1 MGKKIDA
8 LQLLTSGGIDQS
20 SDLVVVFDSTTQT
33 AKKMTVVDFLSL
45 AQSSLDIG
53 SLTILTGP
61 NIDVV
66 DDYLVIRSDAD
77 GQLYKVSPKEL
88 FTTYTIEHLQNLN
101 PNQVVTNQDFIGILD
116 GSTNIYH
123 KISVEHLLSL
133 APPALLQFWEESL
146 GSNFSGN
153 VFSQLTPKVS
163 GSTNVPA
170 VIAPKGNAA
179 FQLRGTGSNRGQRA
193 VDLQIFSSGTAEVAG
208 ASFSCITHG
217 TGNQIEGNADYSR
230 VGGLY
235 AFSDQFGMDV
245 WANSS
250 ASNSAGGG
258 NQHMRTIVRNL
269 INGTTATLLYKNPSD
284 TNTHLQLNTFQNLCW
299 NVTVRV
305 VVVCTAQGGG
315 TVTVGEVFVADY
327 KAAVKRRGATS
338 SLVGAQQTIGTPIS
352 DTNMATTAVTIS
364 VNDSTD
370 RMEILVTPPS
380 GAASDSQFHATAH
393 VEIVQMLR

>member
-20 SDLVVVFDSTTQT
+20 SDLVIVFDSTTQT
-33 AKKMTVVDFLSL
+33 AKKMTVADFLSL
-45 AQSSLDIG
+45 SAFDIG
-53 SLTILTGP
+53 SLTVLTGSAL
-61 NIDVV
+61 NLVN
-66 DDYLVIRSDAD
+66 DYFVIRKNSD
-77 GQLYKVSPKEL
+77 GLLYKISPIEL
-88 FTTYTIEHLQNLN
+88 FSRYTIQFLDDINQ
-101 PNQVVTNQDFIGILD
+101 NQVDQNQDHIGIYD
-116 GSTNIYH
+116 ASTNIYK
-123 KISVEHLLSL
+123 KISVQQLLSL

-146 GSNFSGN
+146 DSNFSGN

-193 VDLQIFSSGTAEVAG
+193 VDLQSFSSGTAEVAG

-230 VGGLY
+230 VGGFY
-235 AFSDQFGMDV
+235 AFSDQYGMDV
-245 WANSS
+245 WANGSMYNSS
-250 ASNSAGGG
+250 GGA
-258 NQHMRTIVRNL
+258 NQHMRTIVRNT
-269 INGTTATLLYKNPSD
+269 INGTNPTLLLKNPSD
-284 TNTHLQLNTFQNLCW
+284 GNTHIQINTFQNLCW

-305 VVVCTAQGGG
+305 VVVCTAQGSG
-315 TVTVGEVFVADY
+315 TATVGEIFVADY

-338 SLVGAQQTIGTPIS
+338 SLVGAQQTIGAPIS

-370 RMEILVTPPS
+370 RMQITITPPS
-380 GAASDSQFHATAH
+380 TAASDSQFSATAY
-393 VEIVQMLR
+393 VEIVQMLA